1 MRPVRWRLG
10 VHAQDVR
17 RRGGGGWRPGVR
29 RRPLAKVPAARPQPH
44 QASRN
49 QTLQIVPAV
58 ESLGGV
64 VLPVVWRCQPDRVPL
79 VSVVAS
85 LPLPGSPAF
94 PLGMPWRPDGRLPRR
109 PLGRLPAAA

>member
-1 MRPVRWRLG
+1 MRPVRLRPD

-17 RRGGGGWRPGVR
+17 HRGVGGWRPGVR
-29 RRPLAKVPAARPQPH
+29 RRPLAKVPPARPQPH
-44 QASRN
+44 QAGRN

-58 ESLGGV
+58 ASLGGV

-94 PLGMPWRPDGRLPRR
+94 SLRMPRRPNGRLPCCRH
-109 PLGRLPAAA
+109 PAVA